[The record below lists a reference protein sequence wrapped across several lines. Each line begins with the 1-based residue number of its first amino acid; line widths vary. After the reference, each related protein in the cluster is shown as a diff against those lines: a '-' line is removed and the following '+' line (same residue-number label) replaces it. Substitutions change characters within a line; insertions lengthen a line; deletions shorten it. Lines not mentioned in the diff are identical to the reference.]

1 MNEYSIYAVVSNG
14 DELSLTAKSTDLD
27 SIKKR
32 YNEIA
37 EILSNNLCRILSIDD
52 MGYMIPVA
60 SILYVYIKEE
70 SHSLHLFDK
79 PTHRGE

>member
-1 MNEYSIYAVVSNG
+1 MNEYSIYAVVANG

-27 SIKKR
+27 SIEKR

-37 EILSNNLCRILSIDD
+37 EALSNNLCRVLNIDG
-52 MGYMIPVA
+52 MGYLIPVA

-70 SHSLHLFDK
+70 SPSLRLFDK
-79 PTHRGE
+79 PIRRGE

>member
-1 MNEYSIYAVVSNG
+1 MNEYSIYAVVANG

-27 SIKKR
+27 SIEKR

-37 EILSNNLCRILSIDD
+37 EALSNNLCRVLNIDG
-52 MGYMIPVA
+52 MGYLIPVA

-70 SHSLHLFDK
+70 SPSLHLFDR
-79 PTHRGE
+79 PVHRGE

>member
-1 MNEYSIYAVVSNG
+1 MNEYAIYAVVANG

-27 SIKKR
+27 SIKETYDKIG
-32 YNEIA
+32 EA
-37 EILSNNLCRILSIDD
+37 LSNNLCRVLNIDD
-52 MGYMIPVA
+52 MGYMIPVS

-79 PTHRGE
+79 PKHRGE